1 MRSGLFIAVF
11 LIIMS
16 ALPAPAQTAGS
27 ADEQQS
33 YLYEWTDNTG
43 VVHITDSLDKIPAP
57 YRSNAR
63 RLEAAPG
70 EGTAPVRPRQQGAA
84 PSPGGSEDQREA
96 QEKLV
101 WQRRMSDAKQRLAA
115 AEQRYRELE
124 QRRTALLG
132 QWGTPAYAP
141 PAARVEA
148 ERLSGEMQS
157 VQKEIDSARNEV
169 EVVIPEEARK
179 AGVPPGWL
187 RE

>member
-11 LIIMS
+11 LVVIS
-16 ALPAPAQTAGS
+16 VLPTPAQTAGS
-27 ADEQQS
+27 AEETQS
-33 YLYEWTDNTG
+33 YLYEWTDGKG
-43 VVHITDSLDKIPAP
+43 VVHITDSLGKIPEQ

-63 RLEAAPG
+63 RL
-70 EGTAPVRPRQQGAA
+70 GTFPEEGAA
-84 PSPGGSEDQREA
+84 PNRPQQGISSPAGNAEDQREA
-96 QEKLV
+96 QQKAQ

-141 PAARVEA
+141 PAARIEA
-148 ERLSGEMQS
+148 ERLSGEMQG
-157 VQKEIDSARNEV
+157 VQKEIDNARNEV